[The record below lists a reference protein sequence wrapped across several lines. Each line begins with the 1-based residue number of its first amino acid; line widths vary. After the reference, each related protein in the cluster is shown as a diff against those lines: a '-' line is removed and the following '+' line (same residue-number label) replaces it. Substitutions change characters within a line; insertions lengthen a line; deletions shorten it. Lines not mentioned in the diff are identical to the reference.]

1 MAGPSKD
8 NFAGIFSKVATGAS
22 EQGHANLIGKIVSS
36 KNKTALA
43 QKLNTKL
50 DKFRDDVALLIIGTN
65 NGLQLNKEP
74 RSQEDPKSFTGG
86 NTTQYKALS
95 SSWLKRKA
103 KYGVPVPSFFK
114 FSKKVERKGVNAE
127 QNTPQQFLGPFL
139 NHELT
144 HSAAR
149 FGRVEA
155 KDIKVFNEQGEEMS
169 LKGGRYSAQARAIQ
183 QAGGT
188 SGSRIRNF
196 SPKSRKYYVKVRLMQ
211 KVAYLG
217 KNPVRLQYFVAN
229 LIDPQNDAASGFARS
244 KLGKQS
250 IGRPNIGHLLLWY
263 YQVKLPAVIK
273 SHYSHAKVK
282 EI

>member
-1 MAGPSKD
+1 MAKPSKD
-8 NFAGIFSKVATGAS
+8 NFAGVFSEVATAAS

-36 KNKTALA
+36 QNKAALA
-43 QKLNTKL
+43 HKLNTKL
-50 DKFRDDVALLIIGTN
+50 DKFKGDVALLIIGTN
-65 NGLQLNKEP
+65 NGLQLSKE
-74 RSQEDPKSFTGG
+74 RGSQENPSQFTGG
-86 NTTQYKALS
+86 KTESYKALS
-95 SSWLKRKA
+95 PSWLKRKA
-103 KYGVPVPSFFK
+103 KYGASVPSFFK
-114 FSKKVERKGVNAE
+114 FSKKVERKGENAE
-127 QNTPQQFLGPFL
+127 ENTPQQFLGPFL
-139 NHELT
+139 NHELA

-155 KDIKVFNEQGEEMS
+155 KDIKVFNEQGEEMT
-169 LKGGRYSAQARAIQ
+169 LMGGSTKESRAIKA
-183 QAGGT
+183 AGGT
-188 SGSRIRNF
+188 HGSRIRNF

-250 IGRPNIGHLLLWY
+250 IGRPNVGHLLLWY

>member
-1 MAGPSKD
+1 MNHSFDQFKYLTDTYSKTEFHLVMGNHD
-8 NFAGIFSKVATGAS
+8 IMPTNSYQELNIKTYS
-22 EQGHANLIGKIVSS
+22 E
-36 KNKTALA
+36 
-43 QKLNTKL
+43 
-50 DKFRDDVALLIIGTN
+50 LIIGNLWLTHEPQDELKE
-65 NGLQLNKEP
+65 GLYNLAGHIHPGVK
-74 RSQEDPKSFTGG
+74 
-86 NTTQYKALS
+86 
-95 SSWLKRKA
+95 LKGKA
-103 KYGVPVPSFFK
+103 KYGASVPSFFK
-114 FSKKVERKGVNAE
+114 FSKKVERKGANAE
-127 QNTPQQFLGPFL
+127 ENTPQQFLGPFL

-188 SGSRIRNF
+188 HGSRIRNF
-196 SPKSRKYYVKVRLMQ
+196 SPKSKKYYVKVRLMQ

-229 LIDPQNDAASGFARS
+229 LLDPENDAASGFARS

-250 IGRPNIGHLLLWY
+250 IGRPNVGHLLLWY

-273 SHYSHAKVK
+273 SHYSHTKVK

>member
-1 MAGPSKD
+1 MQD
-8 NFAGIFSKVATGAS
+8 NFASIFSEVATAAS

-36 KNKTALA
+36 QNKAALA
-43 QKLNTKL
+43 HKLNTKL
-50 DKFRDDVALLIIGTN
+50 DKFRGDVALLIIGTN
-65 NGLQLNKEP
+65 NGLQLSKE
-74 RSQEDPKSFTGG
+74 RGSQEKPSDFTGG
-86 NTTQYKALS
+86 DTTQYKALS
-95 SSWLKRKA
+95 PSWLKRKA
-103 KYGVPVPSFFK
+103 KYGASVPSFFK
-114 FSKKVERKGVNAE
+114 FSKKVERKGANAE

-196 SPKSRKYYVKVRLMQ
+196 SPKSKKYYVKVRLMQ

-217 KNPVRLQYFVAN
+217 KSPVRLQYFVAN
-229 LIDPQNDAASGFARS
+229 LLDPENDAASGFARS
-244 KLGKQS
+244 KLGKQA
-250 IGRPNIGHLLLWY
+250 IGRPNLGHLLLWY

-273 SHYSHAKVK
+273 SHYSHTKVK

>member
-1 MAGPSKD
+1 MAKPSKD

-22 EQGHANLIGKIVSS
+22 EQGHANLIGKIVHS

-43 QKLNTKL
+43 KKLNTKL
-50 DKFRDDVALLIIGTN
+50 DKFRGDVALLIIGTN
-65 NGLQLNKEP
+65 NGLQLNKE
-74 RSQEDPKSFTGG
+74 RNSQEDSSKFTGG
-86 NTTQYKALS
+86 KTESYKALS
-95 SSWLKRKA
+95 PSWLKRKA
-103 KYGVPVPSFFK
+103 KYGASVPSFFK
-114 FSKKVERKGVNAE
+114 FSKKVERKGENAE
-127 QNTPQQFLGPFL
+127 ENTPQQFLGPFL
-139 NHELT
+139 NHELA

-155 KDIKVFNEQGEEMS
+155 KDIKVFNEQGEEMT
-169 LKGGRYSAQARAIQ
+169 LMGGSTKESRAIKA
-183 QAGGT
+183 AGGT

-217 KNPVRLQYFVAN
+217 KNPIRLQYFVAN

>member
-1 MAGPSKD
+1 MQD
-8 NFAGIFSKVATGAS
+8 NFASIFSKVATAAS

-36 KNKTALA
+36 QNKAALA
-43 QKLNTKL
+43 HKLNTKL
-50 DKFRDDVALLIIGTN
+50 DKFKGDVALLIIGTN
-65 NGLQLNKEP
+65 NGLQLSKE
-74 RSQEDPKSFTGG
+74 RGSQEKPSDFTGG
-86 NTTQYKALS
+86 DTTQYKALS
-95 SSWLKRKA
+95 PSWLKRKA
-103 KYGVPVPSFFK
+103 KYGASVPSFFK
-114 FSKKVERKGVNAE
+114 FSKKVERKGANAE

-188 SGSRIRNF
+188 HGSRIRNF
-196 SPKSRKYYVKVRLMQ
+196 SPKSKKYYVKVRLMQ

-229 LIDPQNDAASGFARS
+229 LLDPQNDAASGFARS
-244 KLGKQS
+244 KLGRQAV
-250 IGRPNIGHLLLWY
+250 GRPNVGHLLLWY

-273 SHYSHAKVK
+273 SHYSHTKVK

>member
-1 MAGPSKD
+1 MQD
-8 NFAGIFSKVATGAS
+8 NFASIFSKVATAAS

-36 KNKTALA
+36 QNKAALA
-43 QKLNTKL
+43 HKLNTKL
-50 DKFRDDVALLIIGTN
+50 DKFKGDVALLIIGTN
-65 NGLQLNKEP
+65 NGLQLSKE
-74 RSQEDPKSFTGG
+74 RGSQEKPSDFTGG
-86 NTTQYKALS
+86 DTTQYKALS
-95 SSWLKRKA
+95 PSWLKRKA
-103 KYGVPVPSFFK
+103 KYGASVPSFFK
-114 FSKKVERKGVNAE
+114 FSKKVERKGANAE

-196 SPKSRKYYVKVRLMQ
+196 SPKSKKYYVKVRLMQ

-217 KNPVRLQYFVAN
+217 KSPVRLQYFVAN
-229 LIDPQNDAASGFARS
+229 LLDPENDAASGFARS
-244 KLGKQS
+244 KLGKQA
-250 IGRPNIGHLLLWY
+250 IGRPNLGHLLLWY

-273 SHYSHAKVK
+273 SHYSHTKVK

>member
-8 NFAGIFSKVATGAS
+8 NFAGIFSKVATTAS

-43 QKLNTKL
+43 KKLNTKL

-74 RSQEDPKSFTGG
+74 RSQEKASDFTGG
-86 NTTQYKALS
+86 KTESYKALS
-95 SSWLKRKA
+95 PSWLKRKA
-103 KYGVPVPSFFK
+103 KYSVPVPSFFK
-114 FSKKVERKGVNAE
+114 FSKKVERKGANADE
-127 QNTPQQFLGPFL
+127 NTPQQFLGPFL
-139 NHELT
+139 NHELA

-155 KDIKVFNEQGEEMS
+155 KDIKVFNEQGEEMT
-169 LKGGRYSAQARAIQ
+169 LMGGSTKESRAIKA
-183 QAGGT
+183 AGGT
-188 SGSRIRNF
+188 HGSRIRNF

>member
-22 EQGHANLIGKIVSS
+22 EQGHANLIGKIVHS

-43 QKLNTKL
+43 KKLNTKL
-50 DKFRDDVALLIIGTN
+50 DKFRGDVALLIIGTN
-65 NGLQLNKEP
+65 NGLQLNKE
-74 RSQEDPKSFTGG
+74 RNSQEDSSKFTGG
-86 NTTQYKALS
+86 KTESYKALS
-95 SSWLKRKA
+95 PSWLKRKA
-103 KYGVPVPSFFK
+103 KYGVPTPSFFK
-114 FSKKVERKGVNAE
+114 FSEKVERKGANAAE
-127 QNTPQQFLGPFL
+127 NTPQQFLGPFL
-139 NHELT
+139 NRELA

-155 KDIKVFNEQGEEMS
+155 KDIKVFNEQGEEMT
-169 LKGGRYSAQARAIQ
+169 LMGGGTKESRAIKA
-183 QAGGT
+183 AGGT
-188 SGSRIRNF
+188 HGSRIRNF

-217 KNPVRLQYFVAN
+217 KNPIRLQYFVAKM
-229 LIDPQNDAASGFARS
+229 LDPQNDAASGFARS
-244 KLGKQS
+244 KLGRQAV
-250 IGRPNIGHLLLWY
+250 GRPNVGHLLLWY

>member
-1 MAGPSKD
+1 MAKPSKD
-8 NFAGIFSKVATGAS
+8 NFAGIFSKVATTAS
-22 EQGHANLIGKIVSS
+22 EQGHANLIGKIVAAP
-36 KNKTALA
+36 NKRALA
-43 QKLNTKL
+43 KKLNTKL
-50 DKFRDDVALLIIGTN
+50 DKFRGDVALLIIGTN
-65 NGLQLNKEP
+65 DGLQLNEE
-74 RSQEDPKSFTGG
+74 RNSQEDPSQFTGG
-86 NTTQYKALS
+86 KTESYKALS
-95 SSWLKRKA
+95 PSWLKRKA
-103 KYGVPVPSFFK
+103 KYGAATPSFFK

-127 QNTPQQFLGPFL
+127 KNTPQQFLGPFL
-139 NHELT
+139 NHELA

-155 KDIKVFNEQGEEMS
+155 KDIKVFNEQGEEMT
-169 LKGGRYSAQARAIQ
+169 LMGGSTKESRAIKA
-183 QAGGT
+183 AGGT
-188 SGSRIRNF
+188 HGSRIRNF

-217 KNPVRLQYFVAN
+217 KNPVRLQYFVAK
-229 LIDPQNDAASGFARS
+229 LLDPQNDAASGFARS

-250 IGRPNIGHLLLWY
+250 IGRPNVGHLLLWY

>member
-1 MAGPSKD
+1 MAKPSKD

-36 KNKTALA
+36 QNKAALA
-43 QKLNTKL
+43 HKLNTKL
-50 DKFRDDVALLIIGTN
+50 DKFKGDVALLIIGTN
-65 NGLQLNKEP
+65 NGLQLSKEP
-74 RSQEDPKSFTGG
+74 RSQEKPSDFTGG
-86 NTTQYKALS
+86 DTTQYKALS
-95 SSWLKRKA
+95 PSWLKRKA
-103 KYGVPVPSFFK
+103 KYGASVPSFFK
-114 FSKKVERKGVNAE
+114 FSKKVERKGANAE

-188 SGSRIRNF
+188 RV
-196 SPKSRKYYVKVRLMQ
+196 KS
-211 KVAYLG
+211 
-217 KNPVRLQYFVAN
+217 
-229 LIDPQNDAASGFARS
+229 ITS
-244 KLGKQS
+244 KFG
-250 IGRPNIGHLLLWY
+250 
-263 YQVKLPAVIK
+263 
-273 SHYSHAKVK
+273 
-282 EI
+282 

>member
-1 MAGPSKD
+1 MQD
-8 NFAGIFSKVATGAS
+8 NFASIFSKVATGAS
-22 EQGHANLIGKIVSS
+22 EQGHANFIGKVVSS
-36 KNKTALA
+36 QNKAALA
-43 QKLNTKL
+43 HKLNTKL
-50 DKFRDDVALLIIGTN
+50 DKFKDDVALLIIGTN
-65 NGLQLNKEP
+65 NGLQLSKE
-74 RSQEDPKSFTGG
+74 RGSQEKPSDFTGG
-86 NTTQYKALS
+86 DTTQYKALS
-95 SSWLKRKA
+95 PSWLKRKA
-103 KYGVPVPSFFK
+103 KYGASVPSFFK
-114 FSKKVERKGVNAE
+114 FSKKVERKGANAE

-196 SPKSRKYYVKVRLMQ
+196 SPKSKKYYVKVRLMQ

-229 LIDPQNDAASGFARS
+229 LLDPENNAASGFARS

-250 IGRPNIGHLLLWY
+250 IGRPNVGHLLLWY

-273 SHYSHAKVK
+273 SHYSHTKVK